1 MPALIPFIAWLL
13 ACKLPAYSTFILDK
27 NQKEF
32 KLYSKILERE
42 GKMQKSFNIF
52 SLFGS
57 LLPVLIVGN
66 LYSTTLEDV
75 LSKIVWLGQAGIRI
89 MDKKIIYIDPFSL
102 KGNHPK
108 ADIILITHDHQDHLD
123 KKSIDLIAKENTIV
137 VFPESIKVDIK
148 SALLKPVKVNSTN
161 TIEGYKIVAVPAY
174 NIKKTMFHP
183 RNKGYV
189 GYIIDID
196 GIKIYHTGD
205 TERIPEMKNLNV
217 DIILLPLGQTYTMNS
232 VEEAVEVVKDVKA
245 KVAIPIHFG
254 LYEGKAIDA
263 TNFCKLLEKEKIKCN
278 ILEIWR

>member
-1 MPALIPFIAWLL
+1 LPALIPFIALLL
-13 ACKLPAYSTFILDK
+13 AFKLPAYSTFILDK

-32 KLYSKILERE
+32 KLYSKISERE
-42 GKMQKSFNIF
+42 EKMQKFF
-52 SLFGS
+52 SICG
-57 LLPVLIVGN
+57 LLLILVSGN
-66 LYSTTLEDV
+66 LYSEILADV
-75 LSKIVWLGQAGIRI
+75 LSKIVWLGQAGVRI
-89 MDKKIIYIDPFSL
+89 MDKKVIYIDPFAL

-108 ADIILITHDHQDHLD
+108 ADIILITHDHPDHLD
-123 KKSIDLIAKENTIV
+123 KKSIELIAKKNTMV
-137 VFPESIKVDIK
+137 VFPESIKVDVNGVI
-148 SALLKPVKVNSTN
+148 LKPVKVNSTN
-161 TIEGYKIVAVPAY
+161 IIEGYKIVAVPAY

-183 RNKGYV
+183 KNKGYV
-189 GYIIDID
+189 GYIVEID

-205 TERIPEMKNLNV
+205 TERIPEMKNINA